1 MIGVLISSLIAMIL
15 YVIGLLVIVIQSK
28 KSAALMFKNGMI
40 LFIAGYVITFIIFY
54 FALPAITVPNM
65 LIANTVIAIILLPIL
80 LMATKTDKKVET
92 RLTVPITSL
101 LSFAIIAIIV
111 VVIVGV
117 ASLDNAYESISKA
130 EQEEAKPLTKD
141 QTPITVAPE
150 FARNKIQKA
159 MSVVPNTQFYDLGKL
174 QVQEVNGEV
183 IYVAPVEFADF
194 FKYLRGKETAGYF
207 TISATDVNAQ
217 PKFHEEP
224 MTYTNSSYF
233 SKYVNRVIYNKYPQ
247 YIQSGEAQ
255 IELDDEGKTWY
266 VQTVYRPISITNK
279 PNLQNIKAVVIDPQ
293 TGDLKMYD
301 ADKAPE
307 FIEGSISSEMATLEN
322 KYFGKYIHGW
332 LNSLF
337 GKRDV
342 KIPNESGVESS
353 VTPIFDE
360 EGEMY
365 YFTDFTSP
373 KENIDSALG
382 YSLIHARTG
391 ELTYYSGEKNSGI
404 MDSEGAKQIV
414 NKEFPEKKWE
424 GYMPVLYNIDGNP
437 TWVVNVLDPNGL
449 HKQYAYIK
457 ANDSDFVVFGNT
469 ASETLDAYRMALLQR
484 PGNVEAT
491 DDAVLENRSGSVAR
505 VLVTSTEQGQ
515 AVQFLLQN
523 DKTIYT
529 VNASKFPHAIF
540 LQPND
545 EIEAEILVIDDNNA
559 TIETLKV
566 KGLID

>member
-28 KSAALMFKNGMI
+28 KSAGLMFKNGMI